1 MKHLDLVIERT
12 TPWNTTCIWRFFRLN
27 TSLGWCYFL
36 LQDDRYFLSGSL
48 DGKIR
53 LWNIPDKKVA
63 LWNEVEGTGNYL
75 HFFSWCLFST
85 IIFFNSAF
93 WWQFVLNEMSPK
105 RANLDWREVPPFHWG
120 PSPKNKKKLVKKKN
134 WCQRVTWFS
143 GCAHSQS
150 SAGRATDNAEKEGLL
165 RKLCVYSEIA
175 AAFLFIYVRSYF
187 SW

>member
-1 MKHLDLVIERT
+1 MRERKEGRVFFLFFFKSAVDETFWFVIERT

-27 TSLGWCYFL
+27 TSLEWCYFL

-120 PSPKNKKKLVKKKN
+120 PSPKNKKKLVKKKIDVSASRGSLVVRTP
-134 WCQRVTWFS
+134 RVLR
-143 GCAHSQS
+143 
-150 SAGRATDNAEKEGLL
+150 AGRRTTPKRRD
-165 RKLCVYSEIA
+165 C
-175 AAFLFIYVRSYF
+175 
-187 SW
+187 